1 MAFVSE
7 VASEEDITRYGLNQ
21 LIKRFNP
28 HDGPRT
34 SGFGPAWTIDRER
47 GMFLMTVK
55 SIREVGPSGLP
66 ELTPKRI
73 CVLNC
78 EGKQALFTL
87 ERDWKTGSRSRG
99 ESPFRVVW
107 NLNDIDM
114 SEMRGVQS
122 EQAVI
127 WLKEA
132 LVAYGDAGPL
142 RPVPNTVVIINF

>member
-28 HDGPRT
+28 LDGPRT
-34 SGFGPAWTIDRER
+34 PGLGPAWTIDRER
-47 GMFLMTVK
+47 GMYLMTVK
-55 SIREVGPSGLP
+55 SIREDGPSGLP
-66 ELTPKRI
+66 EPTPKRI

-87 ERDWKTGSRSRG
+87 ERDWKTGSRSFVD
-99 ESPFRVVW
+99 SPFRVVW
-107 NLNDIDM
+107 SLIDIDM
-114 SEMRGVQS
+114 SEMKDVPS
-122 EQAVI
+122 EQAVV

-132 LVAYGDAGPL
+132 LTAYGHAGPL
-142 RPVPNTVVIINF
+142 RQPPHTVVSFNF